1 MDTDVLSHPFN
12 HSLFSVKC
20 QVCVWSRTMESAMAC
35 AEEIKGEACLSAE
48 EAVDNADI
56 IVTATFSETP
66 ILKKAWVKPGAHIN
80 GLYTVLFAAWF
91 YSLSILPHPNV

>member
-1 MDTDVLSHPFN
+1 
-12 HSLFSVKC
+12 
-20 QVCVWSRTMESAMAC
+20 MESAMAC

-48 EAVDNADI
+48 EAVDDADI